1 MNTIER
7 FFRRYIF
14 STVGILLLFFFAN
27 AFLMLILLSVLH
39 FGGALDGGF
48 PVEEF
53 SEHISSQNGILTSD
67 AEAKKL
73 LSEENAWAMIL
84 DDTGRVIWE
93 ENMPDDLPDKYSLQD
108 VASFSRWY
116 LDDYPVSIW
125 KRADGLLVIGYEPG
139 SLWKYRL
146 TLDGNYLFPLLYG
159 SIGIFFANV
168 ILMIFLVVRNA
179 RKVEKA
185 TGPIL
190 NGIHQL
196 SNGKPVHLE
205 ENGELAEINAGLN
218 KAGDYLMKKDNTRA
232 VWIRG
237 ISHDIRTPLSIILA
251 YASEIEETPELPE
264 NVRTQAG
271 IILSQSEKLK
281 NLVSDLNLTTKLEYS
296 MQAIHKQNID
306 AVELARQAISE
317 ILNDGIP
324 EQFEVEFYEE
334 QPGKTIQLSGDNL
347 LLQRM
352 LGNLIR
358 NSIVHNPAGCKIE
371 FSIGIHENSCVF
383 VVSDNGH
390 GMSEPQLNALNSNED
405 ISSSQKS
412 EGDTEHGLGLK
423 IVRQIVKA
431 HHGTLYF
438 YETNPHGLS
447 IKIFLPISG
456 NGRIIK

>member
-39 FGGALDGGF
+39 FGGVLDGGF

-190 NGIHQL
+190 KGIHQL

-251 YASEIEETPELPE
+251 YASEIEETPELPKK
-264 NVRTQAG
+264 VRTQAG
-271 IILSQSEKLK
+271 IILRQSEKLK

-324 EQFEVEFYEE
+324 DQFEVEFYEE
-334 QPGKTIQLSGDNL
+334 QPGKNIQLRGDNL

-371 FSIGIHENSCVF
+371 FSVGIHENSCVF

-390 GMSEPQLNALNSNED
+390 GMSAPQLNALNSNED

-412 EGDTEHGLGLK
+412 DGDTEHGLGLK

-431 HHGTLYF
+431 HQGNIYF
-438 YETNPHGLS
+438 SEARPHGLEV
-447 IKIFLPISG
+447 KISLPMELYSS
-456 NGRIIK
+456 

>member
-251 YASEIEETPELPE
+251 YASEIEEAPELPE

-412 EGDTEHGLGLK
+412 DGDTEHGLGLK

-431 HHGTLYF
+431 HQGTIRF
-438 YETNPHGLS
+438 FDTVPHGLS
-447 IKIFLPISG
+447 VTVELPVE
-456 NGRIIK
+456 

>member
-14 STVGILLLFFFAN
+14 STVGILMLFFAVN
-27 AFLMLILLSVLH
+27 TVLILIGMSVLH
-39 FGGALDGGF
+39 FSGALDGGF
-48 PVEEF
+48 PVSEF
-53 SEHISSQNGILTSD
+53 SEHISRQDGKLTSD

-73 LSEENAWAMIL
+73 LSEGNAWAMIL
-84 DDTGRVIWE
+84 DDTGHVIWE
-93 ENMPDDLPDKYSLQD
+93 ENMPDDLPNQYSLQN

-125 KRADGLLVIGYEPG
+125 NRDDGLLVIGYEPG
-139 SLWKYRL
+139 SLWKYRI
-146 TLDGNYLFPLLYG
+146 TLNGDYVHPLLYT

-168 ILMIFLVVRNA
+168 ILMIFLFVRNA
-179 RKVEKA
+179 RKIEKA

-218 KAGDYLMKKDNTRA
+218 KAGDFLMKKDNTRA

-271 IILSQSEKLK
+271 IILSQSVKLK

-296 MQAIHKQNID
+296 MQAIHKQNMD
-306 AVELARQAISE
+306 AVELARQVVSG

-324 EQFEVEFYEE
+324 EQFEIEFYEE
-334 QPGKTIQLSGDNL
+334 QPGKAIPLNGDNL

-358 NSIVHNPAGCKIE
+358 NSIVHNPTGCKIE
-371 FSIGIHENSCVF
+371 FSVGIHENSCIF
-383 VVSDNGH
+383 IVSDNGH
-390 GMSEPQLNALNSNED
+390 GMSEPQMKALNSNED
-405 ISSSQKS
+405 ISSSQKN

-431 HHGTLYF
+431 HQGTIQF
-438 YETNPHGLS
+438 SAIIPHGLNV
-447 IKIFLPISG
+447 IITLPIE
-456 NGRIIK
+456 

>member
-431 HHGTLYF
+431 HQGNIYF
-438 YETNPHGLS
+438 SEARPHGLEV
-447 IKIFLPISG
+447 KISLPMGPYSS
-456 NGRIIK
+456 

>member
-412 EGDTEHGLGLK
+412 DGDTEHGLGLK
-423 IVRQIVKA
+423 SCVR
-431 HHGTLYF
+431 L
-438 YETNPHGLS
+438 
-447 IKIFLPISG
+447 
-456 NGRIIK
+456 

>member
-48 PVEEF
+48 PIEEF

-218 KAGDYLMKKDNTRA
+218 KAGDYLMKRDNTRA

-412 EGDTEHGLGLK
+412 DGDTEHGLGLK

-431 HHGTLYF
+431 HQGTIRF
-438 YETNPHGLS
+438 FDTVPHGLS
-447 IKIFLPISG
+447 VTVELPVE
-456 NGRIIK
+456 

>member
-190 NGIHQL
+190 KGIHQL

-237 ISHDIRTPLSIILA
+237 ISHDVRTPLSIILA
-251 YASEIEETPELPE
+251 YASEIEEAPGLSEK
-264 NVRTQAG
+264 VRTQAG
-271 IILSQSEKLK
+271 IILRQSEKLK

-306 AVELARQAISE
+306 AVELARQAVSE

-334 QPGKTIQLSGDNL
+334 QPGKNIQLSGDNL

-371 FSIGIHENSCVF
+371 FSVGVHENDCVF

-390 GMSEPQLNALNSNED
+390 GMSEPQLNVLNSNED

-412 EGDTEHGLGLK
+412 DGDTEHGLGLK

-431 HHGTLYF
+431 HKGIVHF
-438 YETNPHGLS
+438 SETNPHGLTVKIGIP
-447 IKIFLPISG
+447 IKLPNS
-456 NGRIIK
+456 

>member
-190 NGIHQL
+190 KGIHQL

-251 YASEIEETPELPE
+251 YASEIEEAPELPE

-306 AVELARQAISE
+306 AVELARQAVSE

-334 QPGKTIQLSGDNL
+334 QPGKNIQLSGDNL

-371 FSIGIHENSCVF
+371 FSVGIHENSCVF

-431 HHGTLYF
+431 HQGTIRF
-438 YETNPHGLS
+438 FDTVPHGLS
-447 IKIFLPISG
+447 VTVELPVE
-456 NGRIIK
+456 

>member
-358 NSIVHNPAGCKIE
+358 NSIVHNPTGCKIE

-412 EGDTEHGLGLK
+412 DGDTEHGLGLK

-431 HHGTLYF
+431 HQGTIRF
-438 YETNPHGLS
+438 FDTVPHGLS
-447 IKIFLPISG
+447 VTVELPVE
-456 NGRIIK
+456 

>member
-190 NGIHQL
+190 KGIHQL

-251 YASEIEETPELPE
+251 YASEIEEAPELPE

-306 AVELARQAISE
+306 AVELARQAVSE

-334 QPGKTIQLSGDNL
+334 QPGKNIQLSGDNL

-371 FSIGIHENSCVF
+371 FSVGIHENSCVF

-412 EGDTEHGLGLK
+412 DGDTEHGLGLK

-431 HHGTLYF
+431 HQGNIYF
-438 YETNPHGLS
+438 SEARPHGLEV
-447 IKIFLPISG
+447 KISLPMGPYSS
-456 NGRIIK
+456 

>member
-14 STVGILLLFFFAN
+14 STVGILMLFFAVN
-27 AFLMLILLSVLH
+27 VLLIFIALSVLH

-48 PVEEF
+48 PVSDF
-53 SEHISSQNGILTSD
+53 SNHISSQDGILTAD
-67 AEAKKL
+67 EEAKKL

-84 DDTGRVIWE
+84 DNAGRVIWE
-93 ENMPDDLPDKYSLQD
+93 ENMPDDLPNQYSLQD
-108 VASFSRWY
+108 VALFSRWY

-125 KRADGLLVIGYEPG
+125 NRDDGLLVIGYEPG
-139 SLWKYRL
+139 SLWKYRI
-146 TLDGNYLFPLLYG
+146 TLNGDYVHPLLYT

-168 ILMIFLVVRNA
+168 ILMIFLFVRNA

-190 NGIHQL
+190 KGIHQL
-196 SNGKPVHLE
+196 SNGKPVRLE

-251 YASEIEETPELPE
+251 YASEIEETPGLSEK
-264 NVRTQAG
+264 VRTQAG
-271 IILSQSEKLK
+271 IILRQSEKLK

-371 FSIGIHENSCVF
+371 FSVGTHENSCVF

-431 HHGTLYF
+431 HQGNIHF
-438 YETNPHGLS
+438 SEERPHGLE
-447 IKIFLPISG
+447 IKISLPMGHILH
-456 NGRIIK
+456 KL